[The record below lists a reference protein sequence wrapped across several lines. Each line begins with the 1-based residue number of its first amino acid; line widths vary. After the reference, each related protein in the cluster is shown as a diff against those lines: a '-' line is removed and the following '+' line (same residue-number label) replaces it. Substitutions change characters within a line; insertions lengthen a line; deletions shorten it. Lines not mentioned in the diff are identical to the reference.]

1 MKEALLKGDLVGLA
15 GVLDHGWQAKKQLAE
30 GISNPRIEHFFD
42 VARRAGALT
51 GKVSG
56 AGGGGYVLFLTDPVR
71 RQAVVKALED
81 LHMGRVEPVH
91 FVSEGAVA
99 WSLR

>member
-1 MKEALLKGDLVGLA
+1 MKEAILKGDLVQFA
-15 GVLDHGWQAKKQLAE
+15 EVLNRGWQAKKQLAE
-30 GISNPRIEHFFD
+30 GISNPNIEHCFE
-42 VARRAGALT
+42 VAQGAGALA

-71 RQAVVKALED
+71 RPAVIQTLND
-81 LHMGRVEPVH
+81 LSFGAVQPTH

>member
-1 MKEALLKGDLVGLA
+1 MKEALLKGDLVRLA
-15 GVLDHGWQAKKQLAE
+15 EVLERGWQAKKQLAE
-30 GISNPRIEHFFD
+30 GISNPHIEECFD
-42 VARRAGALT
+42 VAKRAGALA

-56 AGGGGYVLFLTDPVR
+56 AGGGGFVLFLTDPVR
-71 RQAVVKALED
+71 RPAVMQALEN
-81 LHMGRVEPVH
+81 LSIGAVQPTH